1 MREPIFL
8 GEADYERWLVSALE
22 AERQRLREQM
32 KVRETRS
39 PAETKDFADI
49 RPDRNSCPKRTA
61 GLKRLRE
68 SPGGFL

>member
-32 KVRETRS
+32 KVREGRS
-39 PAETKDFADI
+39 PAEAKDFADI
-49 RPDRNSCPKRTA
+49 RPDRNGCPKRTA
-61 GLKRLRE
+61 GLRRLRE

>member
-32 KVRETRS
+32 KVREARS
-39 PAETKDFADI
+39 PAEANDFADI
-49 RPDRNSCPKRTA
+49 RPDRITCPRRTSN
-61 GLKRLRE
+61 LKRLRE

>member
-32 KVRETRS
+32 KVREARS
-39 PAETKDFADI
+39 PAEANDFADI
-49 RPDRNSCPKRTA
+49 RLDRNTCPRRTA

>member
-22 AERQRLREQM
+22 AERQRLREQKM
-32 KVRETRS
+32 VREARS
-39 PAETKDFADI
+39 PAEANDFADI
-49 RPDRNSCPKRTA
+49 RPDRNTCPRRTA
-61 GLKRLRE
+61 GLKRWRE

>member
-22 AERQRLREQM
+22 AERQRLREQT
-32 KVRETRS
+32 KVRERPPTE
-39 PAETKDFADI
+39 AKDFADI

>member
-22 AERQRLREQM
+22 AERQRLGEQM
-32 KVRETRS
+32 KLREARC
-39 PAETKDFADI
+39 PAEVNDLTDI
-49 RPDRNSCPKRTA
+49 RPDRSTCPRRTA

-68 SPGGFL
+68 SPGGLL

>member
-22 AERQRLREQM
+22 AERQRLREQV
-32 KVRETRS
+32 KVREARS
-39 PAETKDFADI
+39 PAEAKDFADI
-49 RPDRNSCPKRTA
+49 RPDRNSCAKRTA

-68 SPGGFL
+68 SSGGFL

>member
-1 MREPIFL
+1 
-8 GEADYERWLVSALE
+8 
-22 AERQRLREQM
+22 M
-32 KVRETRS
+32 KVRERP
-39 PAETKDFADI
+39 PAEAKDFADI

>member
-1 MREPIFL
+1 MREPTFL
-8 GEADYERWLVSALE
+8 GEADYERWLVSVLE

-32 KVRETRS
+32 KVRERP
-39 PAETKDFADI
+39 PAEAKDFADI

>member
-1 MREPIFL
+1 MHEPTFL

-32 KVRETRS
+32 KVREVRS
-39 PAETKDFADI
+39 SAEANDFADI
-49 RPDRNSCPKRTA
+49 RPDRNACPRRTA
-61 GLKRLRE
+61 GFKRLRE

>member
-32 KVRETRS
+32 KVR
-39 PAETKDFADI
+39 
-49 RPDRNSCPKRTA
+49 
-61 GLKRLRE
+61 
-68 SPGGFL
+68 